1 MSYRQFKN
9 NKNKNL
15 FYEETKEKAIEKIAL
30 AKKQIQENEE
40 SEEEEEEEESSE
52 PESNTNEN
60 NSKKSVDSTKLI
72 RENQLF
78 LKLKNEEKINN
89 KEIKENSFT
98 KEKSYSNKKT
108 SSNKKLRNDIF
119 EQNNVNKTE
128 ENPNKKAEDFYHV
141 NLNKISFYI
150 FNFSTG
156 FPEQQKNQNYKISH
170 VTYLMKT
177 EQEKMKNSN
186 SLYSYNT
193 KFLKGKKKGN
203 SIKKEEENEII
214 NYNSSSLQ
222 LKEIYMKLSSNKIE
236 HSIIKMFLYS
246 IIIFILIIATG
257 ILNIIISSYI
267 KTSIYSIFILIQN
280 SEYLYKNILFQ
291 TTIIKEMLILRN
303 PYYTNTLNPNKSIY
317 YNYLS
322 KKVYQYFT
330 ENTFIIS
337 NLTKYFNA
345 LSKED
350 EESITQKEVE
360 IKIVDPLKRTESYYQ
375 SKFYKILLYSAYREL
390 NSVLYH
396 ISQIPMEE
404 IFHYHQD
411 VYYSLYNGN
420 SHLFI
425 NTEKQLERL
434 NEKMNEK
441 TELGHNIIIICCVI
455 IFFIF
460 CLCFFIFSFFYQK
473 IIERKTKYLSV
484 LTGLD
489 KNLIFS
495 SLQKCD
501 KFLQKLK
508 EKENLKKRKISS
520 DSSSLSYSEMENDNF
535 KFIIENKD
543 KEGKTLKQRMN
554 QLGNKT
560 KFKKNLIYQLI
571 LFLLFLAW
579 QIGIFIY
586 YYQKISIYGY
596 ISSYGYYI
604 SLFASNFIFPFT
616 SVREYQSGKKIKY
629 YNTTIDLY
637 INNTFQN
644 YYFIYS
650 QAAKMKDTFRI
661 YFPESYQDFLNNL
674 YNSKI
679 YDFINDY
686 NNDYPNQKINSSNF
700 FFGTPKFGFF
710 TMLTAFVEE
719 LRMLKDKIENYYE
732 IADKK
737 NFKYNESVENDPYH
751 IYEKMY
757 SQYEDN
763 MVEYKKYNPINI
775 LKTNSHKKLLIVYL
789 YINTQ
794 VFNSLVEKSVKLY
807 EQLFEKYNSIN
818 LILNILFISFIT
830 LGFLFV
836 WIPFLFHLNK
846 NLDKIKKMIY
856 IIPSELLINI
866 SEISTLLDNV

>member
-1 MSYRQFKN
+1 MTYRQFKY
-9 NKNKNL
+9 NKDKNL
-15 FYEETKEKAIEKIAL
+15 FYEEAKEKAIEKIVKS
-30 AKKQIQENEE
+30 KKLIQGNEE
-40 SEEEEEEEESSE
+40 SEEEEEQESSE
-52 PESNTNEN
+52 PESTTNEN
-60 NSKKSVDSTKLI
+60 NSKKSADSTKFI

-78 LKLKNEEKINN
+78 LKLKNEEKNNN

-98 KEKSYSNKKT
+98 KERSYSNKKMA
-108 SSNKKLRNDIF
+108 SNKKLGNDIF
-119 EQNNVNKTE
+119 EQNNLNKIE
-128 ENPNKKAEDFYHV
+128 EKPKKNEEDFYHV
-141 NLNKISFYI
+141 NLNKISYYV

-156 FPEQQKNQNYKISH
+156 FPEQQKNQYYKMSH

-186 SLYSYNT
+186 SLFLHNT
-193 KFLKGKKKGN
+193 KFMKGKKKGN
-203 SIKKEEENEII
+203 VIKKEEENEII
-214 NYNSSSLQ
+214 NNNSPSLQ
-222 LKEIYMKLSSNKIE
+222 LKEIYRELSSKKME
-236 HSIIKMFLYS
+236 PSIIKMFLYS

-303 PYYTNTLNPNKSIY
+303 PYYTNTINPNKTLY
-317 YNYLS
+317 YKDLS
-322 KKVYQYFT
+322 KRVYQYFT

-345 LSKED
+345 LSKKD
-350 EESITQKEVE
+350 EESITQKVDE
-360 IKIVDPLKRTESYYQ
+360 IKIVDPLKRTNSYYQ

-396 ISQIPMEE
+396 ISQIPMEK

-434 NEKMNEK
+434 NEKMDEK
-441 TELGHNIIIICCVI
+441 IKLGHNIIIICCVV
-455 IFFIF
+455 IFLIF
-460 CLCFFIFSFFYQK
+460 CGCNFIFSYFYKK
-473 IIERKTKYLSV
+473 ITENKNKYLSV
-484 LTGLD
+484 LIGLD
-489 KNLIFS
+489 KNLIIS

-501 KFLQKLK
+501 KLLQKLK
-508 EKENLKKRKISS
+508 ENENIKKRKISL
-520 DSSSLSYSEMENDNF
+520 DSSSLSYSEIENDNF

-543 KEGKTLKQRMN
+543 KEVKTLKQIMN
-554 QLGNKT
+554 QIENKT
-560 KFKKNLIYQLI
+560 KLKKSIIFQLI
-571 LFLLFLAW
+571 LFLIFLAW
-579 QIGIFIY
+579 QIGIYIY
-586 YYQKISIYGY
+586 YYHKITIYGY

-644 YYFIYS
+644 YYLIYS
-650 QAAKMKDTFRI
+650 QAAKIKDGYRI

-679 YDFINDY
+679 YEFINDY
-686 NNDYPNQKINSSNF
+686 NNDYPNQKINSTNF
-700 FFGTPKFGFF
+700 LFGTPRFGFF
-710 TMLTAFVEE
+710 TMLTSFVEE
-719 LRMLKDKIENYYE
+719 LRMLKGKIENYYE
-732 IADKK
+732 FADKK

-751 IYEKMY
+751 IYESMY
-757 SQYEDN
+757 SQYEDH
-763 MVEYKKYNPINI
+763 MEEYKKYNPINI
-775 LKTNSHKKLLIVYL
+775 LKTNSHKHLLITYL

-807 EQLFEKYNSIN
+807 EQLFDKYNFLN

-830 LGFLFV
+830 LGYFFIWL
-836 WIPFLFHLNK
+836 PFLLFLNK
-846 NLDKIKKMIY
+846 NIDKIKKIIY

-866 SEISTLLDNV
+866 ADINSLLDTV